1 MQLDYGKNV
10 FQYDIDIFKALS
22 CSANQ
27 PNHTKCALWKA
38 QPYEGK
44 THLGSDTRP
53 YHAQA
58 QVAGRA
64 RKPGSIKRVDVREF
78 YSNT

>member
-38 QPYEGK
+38 
-44 THLGSDTRP
+44 
-53 YHAQA
+53 
-58 QVAGRA
+58 
-64 RKPGSIKRVDVREF
+64 
-78 YSNT
+78 